1 MTHWFYEGNDGSEVV
16 NTGGMWGVEISEIDG
31 TSSRL
36 SNASIEPNI
45 LARIAK
51 KKLKQIRMNHSIFS
65 LPLQPNNL
73 EFGT

>member
-1 MTHWFYEGNDGSEVV
+1 MNKWFYEGNDGSAVV
-16 NTGGMWGVEISEIDG
+16 NTGGMWGVEISVTDR
-31 TSSRL
+31 TLSRPP
-36 SNASIEPNI
+36 NASIEPNI

-51 KKLKQIRMNHSIFS
+51 KKLKQIRMNQPIFS